1 MQLVMAHSIWCILS
15 CMSLKRISIFDM
27 ESYSPIKMATK
38 PAKRIFFS
46 SGSEHFTWPVNLSQA
61 LLMLRKPG
69 KQRTIAM
76 CIVEHKKWI
85 FITVI
90 TTYSLSAPNK
100 SCFFQTP
107 SVLMAGAAQSEWTW
121 MYISLHHSPLP
132 IQSERLWL
140 RQRCYGDV
148 LPFSSPMP
156 DLSGMVLR

>member
-1 MQLVMAHSIWCILS
+1 MAHNNWCILS
-15 CMSLKRISIFDM
+15 CVSLKRIRIFDM
-27 ESYSPIKMATK
+27 KAYSPMLTVTK
-38 PAKRIFFS
+38 PAKDFLLLLRTL
-46 SGSEHFTWPVNLSQA
+46 FTWPGNLSQA
-61 LLMLRKPG
+61 LLLLRRTCKY
-69 KQRTIAM
+69 KTIAM
-76 CIVEHKKWI
+76 CIAEHKKWI

-90 TTYSLSAPNK
+90 TTFRLSAPNK

-132 IQSERLWL
+132 ILPERLWL